1 MAQKMHKLDRDEL
14 VGLKAR
20 AYDLRK
26 TYESLYGKAG
36 WMRAYEEYCKV
47 EYAIGQIEEH
57 FEITQKQDDIAM
69 RMEEE

>member
-26 TYESLYGKAG
+26 AYESLCGKPG
-36 WMRAYEEYCKV
+36 WMCTYEKYRKV
-47 EYAIGQIEEH
+47 
-57 FEITQKQDDIAM
+57 
-69 RMEEE
+69 